1 MSQLSDYARKLSQD
15 VLNLRNQ
22 LVGTE
27 FMPANVP
34 ALPEFKETLQDQAL
48 RDFVLQ
54 SEGALGS
61 YRRGLRSLKESQ
73 TAAEK
78 KRLREEEERL
88 RAQQQAD
95 KAQQRSQYKLDEAE
109 GLARFLETQ
118 ERIAASERA
127 GELERI
133 RVAGEEGT
141 RQSIAQLEALYPY
154 LSRAGKEA
162 ILQNLDASARFKA
175 FKETLP
181 SSVQAIME
189 SKQKQQQL
197 ASDAF
202 YREAMAA
209 AGQQQAASGFA
220 GLGMQRK
227 FG

>member
-15 VLNLRNQ
+15 VLNLRSQ

-48 RDFVLQ
+48 RDFVLR

-61 YRRGLRSLKESQ
+61 YRRGVRSLEESR

-78 KRLREEEERL
+78 KRLQEEEERL
-88 RAQQQAD
+88 RAQQ
-95 KAQQRSQYKLDEAE
+95 KAEQEEQRSLYKSDEIE
-109 GLARFLETQ
+109 GLARLAEVQ
-118 ERIAASERA
+118 RQIAASDRA
-127 GELERI
+127 GRI
-133 RVAGEEGT
+133 EEIKTAGQVGT
-141 RQSIAQLEALYPY
+141 EQSIAQMEALYPY

-202 YREAMAA
+202 YREALAA

-220 GLGMQRK
+220 GLGMQRR

>member
-109 GLARFLETQ
+109 GLERLLETQ

-181 SSVQAIME
+181 SSVQALME